1 MGWRVEIGGPD
12 IPGQGRVLTP
22 AAVTFLA
29 GLHERFDGRRRRL
42 LAARVDRLRAGGRL
56 DFLPSTAAIR
66 AGDWTVAAPPHDLV
80 NRKVEITGPTDRK
93 MMINALNSGAC
104 AFMADL
110 EDSSTPSWERM
121 ISGQVNLQDAATG
134 SMSFD
139 QSDGRRYELN
149 DEIATLM
156 VRPRGWHLD
165 ESHILVDG
173 EPMSGSLV
181 DAGLYVFHAV
191 EALAA
196 RGTSP
201 YLYLPK
207 LESHLEARL
216 WADLCAHIESTLG
229 LARGTI
235 KVTVLIE
242 TIPAVFEMDEILYEL
257 RDRITGL
264 NAGRWDY
271 IFSIIKNLRHDP
283 EAVLPD
289 RDQITM
295 TVPFMRAYTELMI
308 ETCHRRGAFA
318 IGGMAAFIPSRLDP
332 DVTEQALVKV
342 RADKQREAADGCD
355 GTWVAHPALVPV
367 AMDIFDRYLGDRD
380 NQVERRRDDVVV
392 TQDDL
397 LTMHI
402 EGGSITESGLRMN
415 LRVGVLY
422 IESWLSGVGA
432 AALFNLM
439 EDAATAEIS
448 RSQVWQWVFHGAV
461 LDDGRIIDRSLV
473 MDLLGDEMHFIRE
486 MLGGDRFEKGR
497 FDEAL
502 DVFIQVALEDDFVDF
517 LTLPASELI
526 D

>member
-1 MGWRVEIGGPD
+1 MGAWQPSFRV
-12 IPGQGRVLTP
+12 
-22 AAVTFLA
+22 
-29 GLHERFDGRRRRL
+29 
-42 LAARVDRLRAGGRL
+42 
-56 DFLPSTAAIR
+56 
-66 AGDWTVAAPPHDLV
+66 
-80 NRKVEITGPTDRK
+80 
-93 MMINALNSGAC
+93 AL
-104 AFMADL
+104 
-110 EDSSTPSWERM
+110 
-121 ISGQVNLQDAATG
+121 I
-134 SMSFD
+134 
-139 QSDGRRYELN
+139 
-149 DEIATLM
+149 
-156 VRPRGWHLD
+156 
-165 ESHILVDG
+165 
-173 EPMSGSLV
+173 
-181 DAGLYVFHAV
+181 
-191 EALAA
+191 
-196 RGTSP
+196 
-201 YLYLPK
+201 
-207 LESHLEARL
+207 
-216 WADLCAHIESTLG
+216 
-229 LARGTI
+229 
-235 KVTVLIE
+235 
-242 TIPAVFEMDEILYEL
+242 
-257 RDRITGL
+257 
-264 NAGRWDY
+264 
-271 IFSIIKNLRHDP
+271 
-283 EAVLPD
+283 
-289 RDQITM
+289 
-295 TVPFMRAYTELMI
+295 
-308 ETCHRRGAFA
+308 
-318 IGGMAAFIPSRLDP
+318 P